1 MEKVTIEI
9 ALYLEEHNI
18 GIVCEDGK
26 VTDLVLEVQ

>member
-9 ALYLEEHNI
+9 ALYLEKQ
-18 GIVCEDGK
+18 GICLVCEDGK